1 MNNKIRNKME
11 LNKQFRQFGHK
22 MTSGRETTIDVLSET
37 DEHLSA
43 EDIHIKVHSVNPKIG
58 LTTVYR
64 TLELLINMGMVSKF
78 DFGDG
83 RARYELAE
91 GFKGAKHHHHLVC
104 TGCGRIVDYSEFV
117 KEEKTF
123 FKRIELELSRKY
135 DFRITNHLVQFYGL
149 CKKCEGY

>member
-1 MNNKIRNKME
+1 MNNKVRNKMQ
-11 LNKQFRQFGHK
+11 LNKQFKQFGHK
-22 MTSGRETTIDVLSET
+22 MTAGRETTIDVLSET

-43 EDIHIKVHSVNPKIG
+43 EDIYIKVHSVNPKIG

-64 TLELLINMGMVSKF
+64 TLELLINMGLVSKF

-91 GFKGAKHHHHLVC
+91 GIKGAKHHHHLVC

-117 KEEKTF
+117 EEEKTF
-123 FKRIELELSRKY
+123 FKRIERELSRKY

-149 CKKCEGY
+149 CKKCEEN

>member
-1 MNNKIRNKME
+1 ME

-91 GFKGAKHHHHLVC
+91 GFKGQNTITSSMHRVRTYCRLFGICQRGKDIFQKNRA
-104 TGCGRIVDYSEFV
+104 RA
-117 KEEKTF
+117 
-123 FKRIELELSRKY
+123 FKKVRL
-135 DFRITNHLVQFYGL
+135 
-149 CKKCEGY
+149 